1 MSHSPRPGQ
10 TPADFILRGYLGTEP
25 IGLELIDGYFLEVMH
40 LETLVCKQVLIALG
54 ESNVTSGPRV
64 NCSDSRG
71 LVCLSVLSF
80 RRGAKESVTI
90 LLIVKQGV

>member
-54 ESNVTSGPRV
+54 DFQRSHVTH
-64 NCSDSRG
+64 
-71 LVCLSVLSF
+71 VC
-80 RRGAKESVTI
+80 
-90 LLIVKQGV
+90 